1 MRVGDIC
8 TRAVVHC
15 TRDTSAFEA
24 AKMMREAH
32 IGNVVVVEERAGRK
46 IPVGVITDRDIAV
59 QLVAK
64 EVDPRDVA
72 VGDLMARELL
82 VAPEEEDIHD
92 VIERMRF
99 GGVRRLPVIDKEGAL
114 AGVIALDDLLE
125 YLAEELVGIARVSAR
140 GRYTERLR
148 RA

>member
-15 TRDTSAFEA
+15 TKDTSALEA
-24 AKMMREAH
+24 AKIMRDAH
-32 IGNVVVVEERAGRK
+32 IGNVVVVEEREGRK
-46 IPVGVITDRDIAV
+46 FPVGVITDRDIAV

-72 VGDLMARELL
+72 AGDLMARELL

-92 VIERMRF
+92 TIERMRF
-99 GGVRRLPVIDKEGAL
+99 GGVRRLPVIDKAGAL

-125 YLAEELVGIARVSAR
+125 FLADQLVGIARVSAR
-140 GRYTERLR
+140 GRYTERRR